1 MQEKEKNV
9 STCQFLS
16 VFGTKITGAE
26 FYNPEDDTTDQRAPV
41 NDPQALYEQ
50 FVVPED
56 IMDELESETID
67 DFDNDDEFYPYED
80 RTDYGVDIADAARLD
95 LKKSKERLLNS
106 KKKKKEA
113 PEEEVEVNPD
123 VDE

>member
-9 STCQFLS
+9 STFQFLS
-16 VFGTKITGAE
+16 VFGPKIIGAE

-41 NDPQALYEQ
+41 NDPEALYEQ

-67 DFDNDDEFYPYED
+67 DFDDDFEYDYED
-80 RTDYGVDIADAARLD
+80 RLDYGVDIADAAHLD
-95 LKKSKERLLNS
+95 LKKSKERLINS
-106 KKKKKEA
+106 RKKKKEA
-113 PEEEVEVNPD
+113 AEEVVDVNPD